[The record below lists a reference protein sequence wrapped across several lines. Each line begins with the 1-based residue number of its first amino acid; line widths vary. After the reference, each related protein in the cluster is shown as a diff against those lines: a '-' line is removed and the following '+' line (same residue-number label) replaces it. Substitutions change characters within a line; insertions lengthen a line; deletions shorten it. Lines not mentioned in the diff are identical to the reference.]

1 MNKTQ
6 YVIYLYRELS
16 SRHRGRISVAS
27 SIALVFL
34 FLTWGLNFT
43 VCFCVIKNRK
53 LHKLTNF
60 FLVILAFADLTWEVT
75 VMPLWIDVL
84 INGKMRF
91 SQTGCMFTGF
101 MTTLCKIGKLMTIYM
116 ISINRLCNVYWP
128 SIYPSLYNKCA
139 SIAMV
144 TITWCVS
151 LIIAI
156 VVTTV
161 SDATFEF
168 HPGRGMCLFT
178 YKDLTIAGYLTIS
191 KFLFSA
197 VIPLCINTV
206 CHFKAYNEL
215 KEHKRETRGKVR
227 IQIFAVPEMIKE
239 EVEQTTSKD
248 EIQATRTLLGIVYV
262 YCLCSILT
270 TSIEMADAYR
280 PYFLDR
286 GTHLALT
293 FFGFVNS
300 ILNPLM
306 LTRTN
311 KEFRDVVVVMVGCK
325 WNSRAIHVQ

>member
-84 INGKMRF
+84 IN
-91 SQTGCMFTGF
+91 
-101 MTTLCKIGKLMTIYM
+101 
-116 ISINRLCNVYWP
+116 
-128 SIYPSLYNKCA
+128 
-139 SIAMV
+139 
-144 TITWCVS
+144 
-151 LIIAI
+151 
-156 VVTTV
+156 
-161 SDATFEF
+161 
-168 HPGRGMCLFT
+168 
-178 YKDLTIAGYLTIS
+178 
-191 KFLFSA
+191 
-197 VIPLCINTV
+197 
-206 CHFKAYNEL
+206 AYNEL